1 MALNP
6 ASLMG
11 RQSTDIA
18 GLLNT
23 SSTCATTRTLYLAAT
38 EHPESNDL
46 VILGLDDEWTVT
58 ADEFQ
63 SNARN
68 TPFDGWQ
75 VTGRPYAT
83 IIGSRLVFTRLDAL
97 D

>member
-1 MALNP
+1 
-6 ASLMG
+6 MG
-11 RQSTDIA
+11 RHATDIA

-23 SSTCATTRTLYLAAT
+23 SSRCATQRTLDLGAT

-46 VILGLDDEWTVT
+46 VILGLDDEWTVH
-58 ADEFQ
+58 ADEFA

-68 TPFDGWQ
+68 TPFDGWD

-83 IIGSRLVFTRLDAL
+83 IIGSRIVFSRIDAIG
-97 D
+97 